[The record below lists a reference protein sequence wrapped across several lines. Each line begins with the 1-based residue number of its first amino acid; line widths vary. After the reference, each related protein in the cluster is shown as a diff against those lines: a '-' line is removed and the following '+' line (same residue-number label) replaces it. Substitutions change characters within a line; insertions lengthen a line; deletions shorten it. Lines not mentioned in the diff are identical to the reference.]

1 MENLDNKRSVSD
13 IDIEIIKSQIATSGK
28 GYIIYL
34 EREFD
39 AMQTRLSELSR
50 TDTIQKYET
59 DMAINGESFR
69 SALTIVKEYISLVD
83 RVEAMKEYI
92 DVAKS
97 MLGSNEQEKG
107 LK

>member
-1 MENLDNKRSVSD
+1 MDNLDNKRSVSD
-13 IDIEIIKSQIATSGK
+13 IDIEIIKSQIATSGQ

-50 TDTIQKYET
+50 TDTIQKYEA

-69 SALTIVKEYISLVD
+69 SALTIVKEYTSLVD
-83 RVEAMKEYI
+83 RVQAMKEYI